1 MRKIIIRVAIVVML
15 LLAGTGVFQWHN
27 YQQKLDYRKEALL
40 YFKEE
45 DYSKTISYLGQALK
59 LHSVFAEKLD
69 LDMTCYLAESHYQLK
84 EYDKAEKI
92 YDSLIDKDSKN
103 TQYYMLKGEC
113 VAKSGNAKAAV
124 KVYEQGWNHTQDT
137 DFLKKICEIYVGQK
151 DYDNALSYTQKG
163 IEQGGESKAEFMYE
177 KIVIYERAEDY
188 DKAYEAAKKYV
199 ELYPD
204 DEAGKKEYTFLS
216 TRI

>member
-1 MRKIIIRVAIVVML
+1 MRKIIIRVAIAAVI
-15 LLAGTGVFQWHN
+15 LLAGIGVFQWHN
-27 YQQKLDYRKEALL
+27 YQQKLGYRKEALL

-45 DYSKTISYLGQALK
+45 DYSKTISYLEKALK
-59 LHSVFAEKLD
+59 LHSAFAGKLD

-84 EYDKAEKI
+84 DYDKAEKI
-92 YDSLIDKDSKN
+92 YNKLINNDSKN
-103 TQYYMLKGEC
+103 AQYYILKGEC
-113 VAKSGNAKAAV
+113 VAKSGDVETAV

-137 DFLKKICEIYVGQK
+137 DFLEKICEIYVDQK
-151 DYDNALSYTQKG
+151 DYDNALVYIQKG
-163 IEQGGESKAEFMYE
+163 IEQGGESKASFMYG
-177 KIVIYERAEDY
+177 KIVIYEKAQEY